1 MSIFI
6 QVLHFHC
13 LLVAISPA
21 TWCDLHKLSATARRI
36 LRYCEMH
43 PPIPPMVQTSVSL
56 SHIGFAGGLPLCE
69 ALRTTCRRC
78 FWQIDR
84 LYAWYN
90 WTALDLHDRILHYH
104 QFPGFLTSLTAFSQ
118 RFVDEFR
125 ELTASPI
132 RCNPHLVETFES
144 TAQLLGFP
152 PRSRGA
158 FTGGSP
164 PRYMLHR

>member
-1 MSIFI
+1 MSVFI
-6 QVLHFHC
+6 QILHFHC

-21 TWCDLHKLSATARRI
+21 TWCDLHMLSATARRI

-43 PPIPPMVQTSVSL
+43 PPIPPMVQPSVAL

-69 ALRTTCRRC
+69 ALRTTCRRS

-84 LYAWYN
+84 LYTWYT
-90 WTALDLHDRILHYH
+90 WSALDLHDRILHYH
-104 QFPGFLTSLTAFSQ
+104 QFPGLHTSLAAFSQ

-125 ELTASPI
+125 ELSASPL

-144 TAQLLGFP
+144 TAQLLGYP
-152 PRSRGA
+152 PRPRMA
-158 FTGGSP
+158 FAGGSP